1 MSKRHLV
8 LIIVV
13 SFTLLCMLA
22 MVRLL
27 AKTKQPDAVHCLAG
41 IPVTDRDAPHAKEVL
56 GGIVTAAGV
65 AGVTVDVML
74 AHRAADSTVGQHYAE
89 AEVALRGTWSGRVK
103 DMVVDDYKDFEQGPI
118 DVKLQRRLV
127 LIRNALLDTAQ
138 QEGYQCFLSI
148 DADVVLQPGTLRRMM
163 ESEHEAVT
171 AVYAPRWLR
180 PDASSVLMMLR
191 DEKVAC
197 TNRF

>member
-118 DVKLQRRLV
+118 DVKLQ
-127 LIRNALLDTAQ
+127 
-138 QEGYQCFLSI
+138 
-148 DADVVLQPGTLRRMM
+148 
-163 ESEHEAVT
+163 
-171 AVYAPRWLR
+171 
-180 PDASSVLMMLR
+180 
-191 DEKVAC
+191 
-197 TNRF
+197 